1 MKTREEVEALKR
13 NWLKDPIY
21 DLATVDGFEECH
33 GELDKFQDEQEA
45 KWKAEADKK
54 LTDRAADLG
63 VSKEEAKHLSSFEK
77 IERELRTLDFQI
89 GDGGSANGWTSF
101 VIAREQVRATLL
113 LAAQVK
119 RVGDFLEEKFESD
132 EASDHT
138 KFMTDLYNIEKE

>member
-21 DLATVDGFEECH
+21 DLATVEGFEEYH

-54 LTDRAADLG
+54 LTNKASDLG

-77 IERELRTLDFQI
+77 IERELRLLDFQI
-89 GDGGSANGWTSF
+89 GDGGSAIGWANF

-132 EASDHT
+132 EAFQNT